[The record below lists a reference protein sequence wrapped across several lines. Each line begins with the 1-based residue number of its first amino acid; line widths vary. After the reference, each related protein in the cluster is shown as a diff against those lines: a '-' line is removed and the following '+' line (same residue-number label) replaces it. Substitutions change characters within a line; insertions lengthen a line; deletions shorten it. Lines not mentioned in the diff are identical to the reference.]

1 VHRYRAY
8 GLSFDSDVKIPE
20 LSGAANGDAPNAPDL
35 RVRLASRFQVRL
47 RPRKIVSTR
56 TFEAGR
62 PWLSCWRLR
71 DGYLLRF
78 FRIADFRISADGRE
92 IACIR
97 HAARTS
103 LNTIRHLL
111 LDQVFPMVL
120 NLRGRE
126 AIHATAVIVAG
137 AAAAFLGPAGAGKST
152 LAASFMLAGCR
163 ALGDDC
169 LALDAGARI
178 RAIPAYPGF
187 RLWTDSAEA
196 LNADASG
203 AIPVADYTAKVRM
216 LARQCA
222 DGFPRRPVP
231 LSALYRLMR
240 VRKHRGLAPKAPLI
254 ERLKPRDAMME
265 LVGSSF
271 PLDIADSAMLARHFQ
286 VMQRVAREVPFSR
299 VMVPDDFGALPSVR
313 DAILSDLGAH

>member
-1 VHRYRAY
+1 
-8 GLSFDSDVKIPE
+8 
-20 LSGAANGDAPNAPDL
+20 
-35 RVRLASRFQVRL
+35 VRLAAKAPILL
-47 RPRKIVSTR
+47 RPREIVSTR
-56 TFEAGR
+56 TLEDRR
-62 PWLSCWRLR
+62 PWLSCGRLR

-78 FRIADFRISADGRE
+78 FRLADFRISADGGE

-97 HAARTS
+97 RAARTS

-111 LDQVFPMVL
+111 LDQVLPMVL

-126 AIHATAVIVAG
+126 ALHATAVIVDG
-137 AAAAFLGPAGAGKST
+137 ATAIAFLGPAGAGKST
-152 LAASFMLAGCR
+152 LAASFMLAGCG

-187 RLWTDSAEA
+187 RLWTDSADA

-203 AIPVADYTAKVRM
+203 AIPVAGYTSKVRM
-216 LARQCA
+216 LARECA
-222 DGFPRRPVP
+222 ASFPRRPIP
-231 LSALYRLMR
+231 LSALYRLTR
-240 VRKHRGLAPKAPLI
+240 VRNYRGLPLRTPLI
-254 ERLKPRDAMME
+254 ERLKPRDAMIE
-265 LVGSSF
+265 LVSSSF

-299 VMVPDDFGALPSVR
+299 VMVPDEFGALPSVR
-313 DAILSDLGAH
+313 DAILTDLATH